1 MLLHLSSLLVLA
13 AGVIAQTIDPG
24 NPGVENSL
32 PNCIILG
39 YPAPGQNYYFAPD
52 DTLPFGEYVSSSGE
66 FHNQSSVS

>member
-24 NPGVENSL
+24 NPGVENSS
-32 PNCIILG
+32 PNCNIAG
-39 YPAPGQNYYFAPD
+39 WPAPGQNYYFAPD
-52 DTLPFGEYVSSSGE
+52 DTLPFGEYVTSSGE